1 MIDWQVQVNGHYPPE
16 WDQHRDGC
24 WFPDFAHQEYMLPY
38 FNVGSTSIDPYDGT
52 EFQMADL
59 EKLRD
64 SLTRSADAFTKP
76 PKSLPIPENLGYGS
90 TEFSPDPKIMMPIVK
105 KTLAMIQYAM
115 EKKGTLVF
123 RGD

>member
-1 MIDWQVQVNGHYPPE
+1 MIDWQVQVDGHYPPD

-38 FNVGSTSIDPYDGT
+38 FDVGLTSIDPYDGT
-52 EFQMADL
+52 EFQTADL

-64 SLTRSADAFTKP
+64 SLERSTDAFTKP
-76 PKSLPIPENLGYGS
+76 PKSLPIPEHLGYGS
-90 TEFSPDPKIMMPIVK
+90 TMFSPDPKIMMPIVK

-115 EKKGTLVF
+115 EKNGTLVF